1 MRNFDIANLLEVLAE
16 VTDWYSLGIHLGLKP
31 YQLNIIEK
39 NYPGDNER
47 QKSEMLS
54 LCGSSVVNKFDWR
67 EIIVALT
74 KMKKFR
80 IARQIAY
87 KKGNLKKNK
96 LMCVF
101 YCFIV
106 STMSPPSPSPQ
117 YWSSTEIF
125 MCHKTRYWAT
135 PYIAFQWSSQ
145 WGYFGCSSIPLSSDR
160 HYWFKFA

>member
-54 LCGSSVVNKFDWR
+54 LYGSSVNKFDWR

-80 IARQIAY
+80 IAHQIAY
-87 KKGNLKKNK
+87 KKGNLKKKQINVCILLFHCK
-96 LMCVF
+96 HYVPTLPL
-101 YCFIV
+101 
-106 STMSPPSPSPQ
+106 PPVLV
-117 YWSSTEIF
+117 I
-125 MCHKTRYWAT
+125 H
-135 PYIAFQWSSQ
+135 
-145 WGYFGCSSIPLSSDR
+145 
-160 HYWFKFA
+160 

>member
-31 YQLNIIEK
+31 YQLNVIEK

-54 LCGSSVVNKFDWR
+54 LYGSSVNKFNWR

-74 KMKKFR
+74 KMKKFW

-87 KKGNLKKNK
+87 KKGNLK
-96 LMCVF
+96 MCVF

-106 STMSPPSPSPQ
+106 STMSPSSLPPPPYS
-117 YWSSTEIF
+117 SSTEMF
-125 MCHKTRYWAT
+125 MCHKTRY
-135 PYIAFQWSSQ
+135 
-145 WGYFGCSSIPLSSDR
+145 
-160 HYWFKFA
+160 